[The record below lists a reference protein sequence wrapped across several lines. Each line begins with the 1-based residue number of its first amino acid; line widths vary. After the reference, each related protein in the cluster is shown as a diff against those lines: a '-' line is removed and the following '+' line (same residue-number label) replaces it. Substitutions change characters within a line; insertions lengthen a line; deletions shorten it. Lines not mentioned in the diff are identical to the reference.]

1 MKKTLLLLPLVIV
14 ALAGCTQT
22 VKSTAPRE
30 WITLEQGQILDVY
43 CDTKQYTFSTVDYK
57 EIKFYADFVHRGYE
71 GIKMIKVETTKSSY
85 VTNYEFAGS
94 SIHYCLTTVTYL

>member
-14 ALAGCTQT
+14 ALAGCAQT

-30 WITLEQGQILDVY
+30 WIALEQGQVLDVY
-43 CDTKQYTFSTVDYK
+43 CDTKQYTFSSVDYK
-57 EIKFYADFVHRGYE
+57 EIKFYTDFKYRSYE

-85 VTNYEFAGS
+85 VTNYEFVGS
-94 SIHYCLTTVTYL
+94 NINYCLTTVAYL